1 MRRSGGGRSR
11 DAGFLDGCGGI
22 HYKDRALGLS
32 DRAWNL
38 PNGLTVLRI
47 FLVPVLVVV
56 LLTRFE
62 GHVYIGVAIFGLAVV
77 TDYLDGF
84 LARRRNEVTRLGIL
98 LDPLADK
105 LLTAA
110 AFLSM
115 VEMGLVPAWVVMII
129 LARELAVT
137 GLRNV
142 AAGRGIDIR
151 ASGLGKAKMVVQV
164 TAILVLLLSRPWPA
178 LRVPGLAIL
187 WVVVLVTLHSGADY
201 FLRFWKLLGGGPQG
215 GGSGGAPREPPQVV

>member
-1 MRRSGGGRSR
+1 
-11 DAGFLDGCGGI
+11 L
-22 HYKDRALGLS
+22 
-32 DRAWNL
+32 NL
-38 PNGLTVLRI
+38 PNTLTVLRI
-47 FLVPVLVVV
+47 FLVPLLVVV

-62 GHVYIGVAIFGLAVV
+62 GHVYLGVAIFGLAVL

-84 LARRRNEVTRLGIL
+84 FARRRNEVTRLGIL

-110 AFLSM
+110 ALLSL

-142 AAGRGIDIR
+142 AAGRGILIR
-151 ASGLGKAKMVVQV
+151 ASGLGKAKMATQV
-164 TAILVLLLSRPWPA
+164 TAILLLLLSRLLPA
-178 LRVPGLAIL
+178 LRIPGLVAL
-187 WVVVLVTLHSGADY
+187 AVVVAVTLVSGADY
-201 FLRFWKLLGGGPQG
+201 FRLFWKDVVRGSARGDGG
-215 GGSGGAPREPPQVV
+215 

>member
-1 MRRSGGGRSR
+1 MGWTPGSLTTGR
-11 DAGFLDGCGGI
+11 GF
-22 HYKDRALGLS
+22 HYKDRALGLT

-38 PNGLTVLRI
+38 PNALTVLRI
-47 FLVPVLVVV
+47 FLVPLLVVV

-62 GHVYIGVAIFGLAVV
+62 GHVYFGAAIFGLAVL

-129 LARELAVT
+129 LARGLAVT

-142 AAGRGIDIR
+142 AAGRGILIR

-164 TAILVLLLSRPWPA
+164 TAIFVLLLSRPWPA
-178 LRVPGLAIL
+178 LKVPGLVAL
-187 WVVVLVTLHSGADY
+187 GVVVVVTAVSGADY
-201 FLRFWKLLGGGPQG
+201 FLRFWKDVRTG
-215 GGSGGAPREPPQVV
+215 GGSGGAPEEPPQDG